1 MDTEAGAEKPNQTS
15 SAQSEMD
22 AIADKFLAGGFANQG
37 EVTKK
42 SRNETYKHPM
52 IIDLAIAFGLLFA
65 MGALTISFV
74 RSYIAHSAKTS
85 IMQGNFKA
93 AIQII
98 KGAPVPDVFGGA
110 GAENSEELLNQALYL
125 DAIEKLDNDRN
136 DPSAPQELAKVSPQS
151 RYYDDAQAELELL
164 KQKKREAPVPIEI
177 H

>member
-1 MDTEAGAEKPNQTS
+1 
-15 SAQSEMD
+15 
-22 AIADKFLAGGFANQG
+22 
-37 EVTKK
+37 
-42 SRNETYKHPM
+42 
-52 IIDLAIAFGLLFA
+52 
-65 MGALTISFV
+65 LTISFV